1 MKSVEDVA
9 HESMNKGITLQAN
22 HYDERHKT
30 IDVEM
35 GNLILLNT
43 VNLRLKGMSG
53 KLRKKVI
60 GPFGVTERIG
70 APSYILRRPQEW
82 SYTIFVHILL
92 LNKFH
97 ESKYG
102 QEPKILDVNELE
114 PTDETIYKV

>member
-1 MKSVEDVA
+1 MWDIAHGNMQKAVA
-9 HESMNKGITLQAN
+9 LQGKYYN
-22 HYDERHKT
+22 ERHKT

-35 GNLILLNT
+35 GNLVLLNT